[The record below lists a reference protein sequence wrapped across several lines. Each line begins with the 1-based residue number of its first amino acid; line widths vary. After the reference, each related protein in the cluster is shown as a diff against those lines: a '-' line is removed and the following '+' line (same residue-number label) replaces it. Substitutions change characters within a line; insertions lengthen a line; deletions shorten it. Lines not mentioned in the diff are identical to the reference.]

1 MKGSLTDKA
10 GITVDDFTTEDAN
23 NDKQDIGI
31 QFLQFSNQS
40 ETKPV
45 RICHLGVFATAI
57 DQFAYTIPTIDTMLV
72 PDVKVLLN
80 LNARISFSRGYDD
93 LSTDCQVDIAD
104 AVNDG
109 LAMEDQVAVACEKR
123 DNAL

>member
-1 MKGSLTDKA
+1 
-10 GITVDDFTTEDAN
+10 
-23 NDKQDIGI
+23 
-31 QFLQFSNQS
+31 
-40 ETKPV
+40 
-45 RICHLGVFATAI
+45 
-57 DQFAYTIPTIDTMLV
+57 MLV

-109 LAMEDQVAVACEKR
+109 LAMED
-123 DNAL
+123 